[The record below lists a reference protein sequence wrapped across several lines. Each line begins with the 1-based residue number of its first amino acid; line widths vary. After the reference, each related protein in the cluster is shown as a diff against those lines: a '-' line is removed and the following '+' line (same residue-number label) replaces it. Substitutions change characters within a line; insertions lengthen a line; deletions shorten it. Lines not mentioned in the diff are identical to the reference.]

1 MNNISDKNLII
12 ILFGT
17 IIVVFA
23 LIFSVKSPERKV
35 IDSPIMW
42 KEEFSTIFF
51 FKNDLVELKK
61 SYFLQ
66 SNILLNKLFEFK
78 SLKDSD
84 TKFKE
89 KLKIINYFMQFN
101 KTEANFKSSLN
112 HALIAIDL
120 LGSQNF

>member
-23 LIFSVKSPERKV
+23 LVFSVKSPERK
-35 IDSPIMW
+35 IIESPIMW

-61 SYFLQ
+61 YYFL
-66 SNILLNKLFEFK
+66 
-78 SLKDSD
+78 
-84 TKFKE
+84 
-89 KLKIINYFMQFN
+89 
-101 KTEANFKSSLN
+101 
-112 HALIAIDL
+112 
-120 LGSQNF
+120 